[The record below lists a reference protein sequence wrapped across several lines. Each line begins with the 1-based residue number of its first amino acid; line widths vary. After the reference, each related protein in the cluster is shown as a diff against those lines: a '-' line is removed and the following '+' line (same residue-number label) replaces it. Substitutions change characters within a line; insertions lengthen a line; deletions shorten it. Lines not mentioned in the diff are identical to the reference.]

1 MKDKISKL
9 RNLTKK
15 YGLSG
20 TVKKAL
26 DYIYS
31 NYMVKLSLTERLYV
45 ALNRKKFIEGI
56 DRILEKNS
64 YDRIVVWR
72 SSFGWDVPL

>member
-1 MKDKISKL
+1 MKDKNSKL

-45 ALNRKKFIEGI
+45 A
-56 DRILEKNS
+56 
-64 YDRIVVWR
+64 
-72 SSFGWDVPL
+72 